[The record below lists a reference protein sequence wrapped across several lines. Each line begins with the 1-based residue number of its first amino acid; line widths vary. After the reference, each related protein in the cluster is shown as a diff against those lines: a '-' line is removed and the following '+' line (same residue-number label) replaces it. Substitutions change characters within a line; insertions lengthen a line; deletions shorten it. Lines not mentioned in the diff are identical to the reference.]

1 MLPFDDPLVLAG
13 QGAVGAGLLG
23 DANGVETIL
32 VAAGGGGLSAGI
44 AAWRPGARVCSPW
57 SLRAPPPSTRVSPP
71 RRRSPSSRARSPT
84 ACPRRSPA
92 RQRWR
97 LFGAHHAESVLVS
110 EDEIEEAFRWLYQRA
125 KLACEPAAATALAV
139 ALRPGWLR
147 SVAVVVSGGNVAP
160 ETAAAIL
167 ARS

>member
-1 MLPFDDPLVLAG
+1 M
-13 QGAVGAGLLG
+13 
-23 DANGVETIL
+23 
-32 VAAGGGGLSAGI
+32 
-44 AAWRPGARVCSPW
+44 
-57 SLRAPPPSTRVSPP
+57 
-71 RRRSPSSRARSPT
+71 

-92 RQRWR
+92 RPALATLR
-97 LFGAHHAESVLVS
+97 AHDAESVLVS

-125 KLACEPAAATALAV
+125 KLACEPAAATALAPLLSGRV
-139 ALRPGWLR
+139 EAR